1 MDIKEYLGKTVDV
14 VIDRPL
20 GYKRPKYNMIYEV
33 NYGYVPG
40 TISGDGEPID
50 VYVLGKKTPLK
61 TFRGKVIAI
70 IHRLNDNDD
79 KLVVT
84 SGRDYSVDD
93 IRAFTDFQEK
103 FFESIIIK

>member
-1 MDIKEYLGKTVDV
+1 
-14 VIDRPL
+14 
-20 GYKRPKYNMIYEV
+20 MIYEV

-50 VYVLGKKTPLK
+50 VYVLGEKTPLK
-61 TFRGKVIAI
+61 TYRGKVIATI

-79 KLVVT
+79 KLIVT
-84 SGRDYSVDD
+84 SGEDYSVDN